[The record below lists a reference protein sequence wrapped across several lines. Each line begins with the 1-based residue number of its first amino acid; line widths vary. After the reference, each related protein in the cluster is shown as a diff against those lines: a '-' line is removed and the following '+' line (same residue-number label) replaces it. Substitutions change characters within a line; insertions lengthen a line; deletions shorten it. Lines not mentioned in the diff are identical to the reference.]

1 MAMGVAHSSQTVR
14 CSALEIIGKLLNLLH
29 SADCRRLRSSGHIA
43 REPKFAARA
52 GVPPCVAPAAYGLV
66 ALWVETRG
74 APGSP

>member
-14 CSALEIIGKLLNLLH
+14 CSALEIIGKLLNLL
-29 SADCRRLRSSGHIA
+29 RRIVVDSDRAGHIA